1 MKRLAAL
8 IASWLLATSQAAFA
22 QAAPPPPAEVAETVS
37 PPPTLDVPLGEEP
50 VDPYEK
56 SNKNA
61 GAAPFEGTQMLEA
74 FHGREGIGRI
84 VADLV
89 SSLPHSRIAD
99 VFRATDM
106 KRLER
111 TLNEQ
116 FCYILNGGCDY
127 TGRDMKT
134 THEDQGVTRAEFGA
148 LVELLQDAMD
158 AEHVLPSAQNR
169 FLAKLAPMNRD
180 VVVR

>member
-1 MKRLAAL
+1 MKRFAAL
-8 IASWLLATSQAAFA
+8 VAAWIFAGSSAAFPQAA
-22 QAAPPPPAEVAETVS
+22 PPPAEVAETVS
-37 PPPTLDVPLGEEP
+37 PPPMLNVPLGEEP
-50 VDPYEK
+50 VDPYEM

-61 GAAPFEGTQMLEA
+61 GATPFEGTQMLEA
-74 FHGREGIGRI
+74 FHGREGIARI
-84 VADLV
+84 VEHLHRAIRHDA
-89 SSLPHSRIAD
+89 RIAD
-99 VFRATDM
+99 IFRATDM
-106 KRLER
+106 VRLRR

-134 THEDQGVTRAEFGA
+134 THEDQGVTEAEFAA

-169 FLAKLAPMNRD
+169 FLAKLAPMKRD

>member
-1 MKRLAAL
+1 MKRVWSL
-8 IASWLLATSQAAFA
+8 IAAWILAGSSAAFA
-22 QAAPPPPAEVAETVS
+22 QAPPPPVEVTETVV
-37 PPPTLDVPLGEEP
+37 PPPNLHVPLGEEP
-50 VDPYEK
+50 VDPYEM
-56 SNKNA
+56 SNRNA

-89 SSLPHSRIAD
+89 RALPYDSRISEI
-99 VFRATDM
+99 FKATDM

-127 TGRDMKT
+127 TGRDMKL
-134 THEDQGVTRAEFGA
+134 THKDQGVTQADFGA
-148 LVELLQDAMD
+148 LVENLQDAMD
-158 AEHVLPSAQNR
+158 AEHVSPSAQNR
-169 FLAKLAPMNRD
+169 FLAKLAPMKRD

>member
-22 QAAPPPPAEVAETVS
+22 QVAPPPVEVVETVS
-37 PPPTLDVPLGEEP
+37 PPPMLNVPLGEEP
-50 VDPYEK
+50 VDPYEM

-61 GAAPFEGTQMLEA
+61 GASPFEGRQMLEA
-74 FHGREGIGRI
+74 FHGRDGIARI
-84 VADLV
+84 VADLTHAI
-89 SSLPHSRIAD
+89 PYSRIAD

-111 TLNEQ
+111 MLNEQ